1 MPRGTG
7 SQEGYVKSLIHYLQ
21 HDSTETVRCVVFNAR
36 GCAQSELRTAQLYSA
51 AYTDDFRN
59 ALRYIQRRLPG
70 APLVAVGYS
79 LGSNIL
85 VKYLGE
91 EGERTPLVGAASVGN
106 PFDLLYCMRR
116 LQHRWF
122 YRLVYANKLGFNLKR
137 AFCRCVPAHDG
148 VLRDGAMAGPHC
160 MPQRHALGGA
170 RPPGTATSLM
180 PRASTRSTSSTCCRC
195 VESREQGRRE
205 KYVAPERLTWRH
217 PQLASCRP
225 APVAKR
231 TGL

>member
-1 MPRGTG
+1 M
-7 SQEGYVKSLIHYLQ
+7 KSLIHFLQ
-21 HDSTETVRCVVFNAR
+21 HESSETVRCVVFNAR

-59 ALRYIQRRLPG
+59 ALCYIRGKLPG

-91 EGERTPLVGAASVGN
+91 EGERTPLIGAASVGN

-137 AFCRCVPAHDG
+137 AFCRCERSRDTLGTIAHWT
-148 VLRDGAMAGPHC
+148 VLIRCHCITRRGAHP
-160 MPQRHALGGA
+160 L
-170 RPPGTATSLM
+170 GTASSLM
-180 PRASTRSTSSTCCRC
+180 PRASNRSTLSTYCRC
-195 VESREQGRRE
+195 VESR
-205 KYVAPERLTWRH
+205 VD
-217 PQLASCRP
+217 
-225 APVAKR
+225 VD
-231 TGL
+231 